1 MHKTNTEEVF
11 LDKWTNDIYA
21 GEEAQ
26 YLAPDISDEL
36 TPNNI
41 EEIIQSG
48 KELFPET
55 FPIAA
60 LEYPPLVAPEFTG
73 NDIEL
78 QVELEKLIKLNP
90 LAQVG
95 LRNMMKATGGD
106 LSKVIKNIQSF
117 NYNETGDEVP
127 IAPFKTDGLTR
138 YGGSTRGSYYS
149 DPGASLG
156 KMSAKNNAFLFYNA
170 TDILDPTSDI
180 GGALGSLLDILKE
193 TGEPYPNINNLYKIN
208 QDGKKEF
215 QTDYYNSLSNVQK
228 KAIQLQADARAS
240 SLDTLIH
247 ELMHHGTN
255 VLSDS
260 NMFSGDEA
268 VGDTLERL
276 RNTKLSY
283 GFDPETSNEH
293 TLIDEIL
300 SGKGKLRPIDEL
312 MQLSYETNPALISNE
327 FRKPM
332 YLVTDPNDPYEG
344 SIVRQSINPN
354 YPGYKSRKET
364 AEADDPSSTFP
375 MYQDLE
381 MLNSAAVSWLEKN
394 SPPET
399 VPIFNRPGDV
409 NPRIGYESGDD
420 DLKEFLSNQKDTP
433 TTYREKY
440 VGPDSFKKTTDTSE
454 TYTGPVPALMAKG
467 GPVMALNEQTEMVFG
482 DEPPRRDPV
491 SGNEVPPGALP
502 SEVRDDIPARL
513 SEGEYVVPA
522 DVLQFYG
529 IKFFEDLRTKAKV
542 ELSGLERDGRIGGES
557 MEDNDFPFAVEEL
570 ETVED
575 NSEEKPQAFNEGGPV
590 TEMETPY
597 FMGENQNPVKTYVN
611 DAGLKMYIRFINGI
625 AVPPI
630 PPGYVEEGAEVTPVE
645 TEDSTPV
652 QMDDG
657 ELDDSGPPKRPTLAD
672 VVNASMNPPF
682 KAPALGTLGTA
693 AALIDKFFPT
703 NSTSQVMAY
712 INEYGTLPP
721 SGRGVKAK
729 EGEPQIGDGFAVH
742 PPGHPLEGTIVREL
756 TSEDRINT
764 SELTTFKNVIYK
776 SYLKNT
782 KDGKFNKKAY
792 SEDIASSLN
801 DDGTIK
807 SDLTRAR
814 KRVDAITA
822 KAKEEGTNILGTIDR
837 EAEALSRQVRDEQD
851 RQEDAARSA
860 TTKVEEDAI
869 GTSASAYSGRTGSN
883 REFGMNKG
891 GLATRKKKKK

>member
-48 KELFPET
+48 KELFPEIFPPDFT
-55 FPIAA
+55 F
-60 LEYPPLVAPEFTG
+60 T
-73 NDIEL
+73 DIEL
-78 QVELEKLIKLNP
+78 QVELEKLIKSNP

-127 IAPFKTDGLTR
+127 IAPFKTDTGLTR

-180 GGALGSLLDILKE
+180 GGSLGSLLDILKE

-228 KAIQLQADARAS
+228 KALQLQADARAS

-260 NMFSGDEA
+260 ATFEDAEN
-268 VGDTLERL
+268 VGQTLERL
-276 RNTKLSY
+276 RNTELFY

-312 MQLSYETNPALISNE
+312 MQLSYETNPALISDE

-332 YLVTDPNDPYEG
+332 YLIKDPNDPDRG
-344 SIVRQSINPN
+344 SLVRQSINPN

-440 VGPDSFKKTTDTSE
+440 VGPDSFKKTTDTPE

-575 NSEEKPQAFNEGGPV
+575 NTGENSQAFNEGGPV

-597 FMGENQNPVKTYVN
+597 FMGGNQNLVKTYVN

-630 PPGYVEEGAEVTPVE
+630 PPGYVEEGAAL
-645 TEDSTPV
+645 TPV
-652 QMDDG
+652 QTETSVDTSMQDDDLG
-657 ELDDSGPPKRPTLAD
+657 GTAGGLPESTKRPTLAD

-682 KAPALGTLGTA
+682 KTPAFGTLGTA

-712 INEYGTLPP
+712 VNEYGTLPP

-822 KAKEEGTNILGTIDR
+822 QAEEEGTNILGTIPR
-837 EAEALSRQVRDEQD
+837 EAQAEAKKEQEERFQAEQTAAKTEETPTLS
-851 RQEDAARSA
+851 
-860 TTKVEEDAI
+860 
-869 GTSASAYSGRTGSN
+869 GSAYSGSTGGR